1 MKLSLLFLFILFLP
15 VFSFAYTVDLNA
27 VDLNYSGTSSFVAIV
42 DCDRGLPSEFLEGD
56 LVDYS
61 LWHCNSSIDCFEV
74 LSGNF
79 VFEPDCSF
87 EKEFSIEANDNNVG
101 LFFMNKKRQERD
113 WWLQSQKF
121 FYKKPMPLFSDVAPP
136 FLFPTIPEI
145 SFFWLF
151 YLGIVVIIFAIV
163 LLELRNKLWFPALI
177 IGFVLISAG
186 ILMT

>member
-61 LWHCNSSIDCFEV
+61 LWHCNSSI
-74 LSGNF
+74 
-79 VFEPDCSF
+79 
-87 EKEFSIEANDNNVG
+87 
-101 LFFMNKKRQERD
+101 
-113 WWLQSQKF
+113 